1 MYFEKPCGHCQAV
14 FRLLLLRCQSTKC
27 VDGRDH
33 RDRGFVAL
41 SSSKQGQRAF
51 TFARSFKPE
60 LKSTGKRTTE
70 SNSYIFLFLFSS
82 ASVPSA
88 CVNVNLV
95 RALCDV
101 FLASRILVGVA
112 VPVSVGRPA
121 PRTRRRTRLRD
132 RQPFA
137 EATPNMSGSRRG
149 TRQALSLSSNRR
161 ICLHN
166 YQRT

>member
-1 MYFEKPCGHCQAV
+1 AKDYYCLVVIVYFVKPCGHCQAV

-27 VDGRDH
+27 VDG

-82 ASVPSA
+82 LPRPYPLRVSTSTS
-88 CVNVNLV
+88 CV
-95 RALCDV
+95 RCAMY
-101 FLASRILVGVA
+101 S
-112 VPVSVGRPA
+112 
-121 PRTRRRTRLRD
+121 
-132 RQPFA
+132 
-137 EATPNMSGSRRG
+137 SRRG
-149 TRQALSLSSNRR
+149 F
-161 ICLHN
+161 
-166 YQRT
+166 